1 MCRRRS
7 AGLTSHLSK
16 HRMLSLNLIASAFM
30 ALVMMNLV
38 YQAQLN
44 APQPPEIHRFPPPL
58 SVGKERSFSSGRD
71 ASMFTQQVRRQ
82 AIVNG
87 YYGSP
92 NLVLRE
98 SNHTSGFTNGSL
110 EVFSIMSIC
119 QRVCGAAVAAVCNPV
134 LDGGD
139 STTEN
144 CNVLDAGGVVDN
156 GGVVLDAGT
165 SQTVVC

>member
-1 MCRRRS
+1 MYRRRS

-58 SVGKERSFSSGRD
+58 AVGKERSFSSGRD
-71 ASMFTQQVRRQ
+71 ASMFTQQIRRQ

-92 NLVLRE
+92 NLILRE

-110 EVFSIMSIC
+110 EVFSITSIC
-119 QRVCGAAVAAVCNPV
+119 QRVCAAVGVCNPI

-139 STTEN
+139 STTES
-144 CNVLDAGGVVDN
+144 CNVLNGGTVVDN
-156 GGVVLDAGT
+156 GGVLLDAGT